1 MSSAI
6 TQAATLLACV
16 AGCLAQS
23 SSGTATATTTT
34 PTFTTYTGTAESPV
48 VSIDQFGWIQGN
60 RSSYINSVYNFKGIP
75 YANSSQDYR
84 WHHPGHVTKWYDLR
98 ERTAFGPACPQE
110 GVDSYDED
118 CLTLNV
124 WTPGNATFNDVY
136 TGDDFIGTKP
146 NANASAYPVYV
157 WIYGGRF
164 ASGASSDPLY
174 DGSGLAAKGVVVVSM
189 NYRLGAL
196 GFLAHPELSANS
208 TSGTSGNYGLV
219 DQQAA
224 LHWTN
229 ENIASF
235 GGDPS
240 RITIG
245 GQSAGAGSVI
255 DHVYSTSL
263 AGGLFEQVIAESGV
277 RDPRDPMTGSLAP
290 SYRELATAEQ
300 QGAGYLANALSV
312 STIAE
317 ARALDASAFLSSGQM
332 SDATFVGTVF
342 ENSTAYSE
350 PPLFRP
356 VLDGYVL
363 PATYDALL
371 RAGNFTSAKVLTG
384 NNRDESGASTSPGL
398 TAGSYTAAMQEIFGS
413 VDMADAFFQLWPA
426 GNSSDAANNASNT
439 WFQEQSKTGSHL
451 WANEYTAG
459 CKAAANCSVVCHFIA
474 PCSNLGVGVVVSIT
488 NQEPL
493 LPINQYTYYWT
504 HAPPGQSRGAYHMSE
519 INYAFNNLYG
529 TDSPWTDADYEIA
542 DMLSDYW
549 VNFISTGDPNGG
561 GLPSWP
567 VSAND
572 SLQTMVVGDSFGA
585 VDVATSEEKVSFVEE
600 FFSKFEAY

>member
-1 MSSAI
+1 MFSAV
-6 TQAATLLACV
+6 THAATLLACV
-16 AGCLAQS
+16 AGTLAQS

-34 PTFTTYTGTAESPV
+34 ATFTTYTGTAESPV
-48 VSIDQFGWIQGN
+48 VSINQFGSIQGN

-75 YANSSQDYR
+75 FANSSQENR
-84 WHHPGHVTKWYDLR
+84 WHHPAHISKWYDLR
-98 ERTAFGPACPQE
+98 ERTTFGPVCPQP

-136 TGDDFIGTKP
+136 TGDDFVGTLP

-164 ASGASSDPLY
+164 AGGASSDALY
-174 DGSGLAAKGVVVVSM
+174 DGSGLAEKGVVVVSI

-235 GGDPS
+235 GGDPT

-263 AGGLFEQVIAESGV
+263 ADGLFEQVIAESGV
-277 RDPRDPMTGSLAP
+277 RYPRDPLTGSLAP
-290 SYRELATAEQ
+290 SYRQLAAAEQ
-300 QGAGYLANALSV
+300 QGADYLTNTLNV

-317 ARALDASAFLSSGQM
+317 ARALDVSAFLSAGSM
-332 SDATFVGTVF
+332 SDTVFVGTAF
-342 ENSTAYSE
+342 ENNTAYAE

-363 PATYDALL
+363 PTSYDAALK
-371 RAGNFTSAKVLTG
+371 AGNFTKAKILTG
-384 NNRDESGASTSPGL
+384 NNKDESGASPAPGY
-398 TAGSYTAAMQEIFGS
+398 TVETYTAAMQEIFGS
-413 VDMADAFFQLWPA
+413 VDLADEFFQLWPA
-426 GNSSDAANNASNT
+426 GNSSESASNASNT
-439 WFQEQSKTGSHL
+439 YFREQSRTGTWM
-451 WANEYTAG
+451 WAGEYTAG
-459 CKAAANCSVVCHFIA
+459 CEATANCSVVCSFSLVSKCEPPIEA
-474 PCSNLGVGVVVSIT
+474 NLSS
-488 NQEPL
+488 PL
-493 LPINQYTYYWT
+493 
-504 HAPPGQSRGAYHMSE
+504 
-519 INYAFNNLYG
+519 
-529 TDSPWTDADYEIA
+529 
-542 DMLSDYW
+542 
-549 VNFISTGDPNGG
+549 ISTLTTGPTR
-561 GLPSWP
+561 PRARAAAP
-567 VSAND
+567 
-572 SLQTMVVGDSFGA
+572 T
-585 VDVATSEEKVSFVEE
+585 T
-600 FFSKFEAY
+600 